1 MNSQKIKKLNENSKK
16 AKELF
21 AQVKAENMKK
31 PFSPNDHEDWERCF
45 KPLIEIEL
53 LLNDSEEILDD
64 LESEDVTD

>member
-1 MNSQKIKKLNENSKK
+1 MDSEKIYILNENSCK

-31 PFSPNDHEDWERCF
+31 PFSLNSHEDWGRCF